1 MNRRHVLGATA
12 ALVALAVL
20 GSAGGAAAAWIASA
34 SVSASA
40 SSTTV
45 ATTAQLTSGL
55 GATYRSGTTAPA
67 SAAQLT
73 IANTGG
79 APLSYTLATQLA
91 AGSSSVLAAKVTL
104 RLWSGSA
111 CGTTVPSGAVTTTL
125 ADAAPALPAAARALA
140 PGASVVVCV
149 ATQLVDGRADA
160 SLSGQSVTAAFRVTG
175 AIGTNWTTSATTA
188 AFTQSVSGLGP
199 AGAPTCTQ
207 APPHGVQLSWTAP
220 ANRAAGATL
229 LYRVVDRFN
238 TVVKEVSSSAAAVS
252 VALGDSDIRADGV
265 HELRIVT
272 IETAGSTVTSSDSST
287 VAVRRTAVG
296 NSNIK
301 YECVIP

>member
-1 MNRRHVLGATA
+1 MTRRRLLGPIA
-12 ALVALAVL
+12 ALVTLAVL
-20 GSAGGAAAAWIASA
+20 GSAGGATAAWIASTSVAA
-34 SVSASA
+34 SVS
-40 SSTTV
+40 STAI

-55 GATYRSGTTAPA
+55 DANYRSGTTAPA
-67 SAAQLT
+67 TAGQLT

-91 AGSSSVLAAKVTL
+91 PGSSSALAAKVTL

-111 CGTTVPSGAVTTTL
+111 CGTTAPTGAVSTTL
-125 ADAAPALPAAARALA
+125 ADAAPALPTAARALA

-149 ATQLVDGRADA
+149 STQINGQTDA

-175 AIGTNWTTSATTA
+175 AVGTNWTTSATTA
-188 AFTQSVSGLGP
+188 AFTQSISGLGP

-220 ANRAAGATL
+220 GNRAAGATL
-229 LYRVVDRFN
+229 LYRVVDKSN
-238 TVVKEVSSSAAAVS
+238 TVVKELSSSAASVS
-252 VALGDSDIRADGV
+252 VTLGGTDIRADGV
-265 HELRIVT
+265 HELRIVA
-272 IETAGSTVTSSDSST
+272 IETTGSTTTSSDSAT
-287 VAVRRTAVG
+287 LTVRRTAVG
-296 NSNIK
+296 NSNVK